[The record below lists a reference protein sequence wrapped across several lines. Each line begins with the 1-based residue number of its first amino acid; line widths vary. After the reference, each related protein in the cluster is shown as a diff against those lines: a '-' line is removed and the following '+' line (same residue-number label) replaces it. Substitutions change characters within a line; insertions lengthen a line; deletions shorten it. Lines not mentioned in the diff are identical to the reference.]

1 MTNPFNPNQ
10 HMDFYNQQHPQ
21 HYQQHPR
28 NYQQPNMG
36 QNSMEQQVLSA
47 VNPVI
52 NHGMREAQHLGYP
65 HALREAV
72 AIAYLMGQGQDFQSA
87 WQTVE
92 SWWRPQTP
100 AQPGTFY

>member
-1 MTNPFNPNQ
+1 MSNPFNPNQ
-10 HMDFYNQQHPQ
+10 HMDFYNQQ
-21 HYQQHPR
+21 QHPR
-28 NYQQPNMG
+28 NYQQQPNMG
-36 QNSMEQQVLSA
+36 QHSMEQQVLSA

-87 WQTVE
+87 WQMVE

-100 AQPGTFY
+100 TQPGTFY